1 MPIESKLLYCIGAKE
16 EHFKSGDYIFTEHD
30 TPKFYYHILEG
41 YVKLNNY
48 NDDGKELIQNIF
60 THGACFGES
69 MLILEKPYPVN
80 AIALTECTVLKISR
94 EKLMSMLAEYPDIPM
109 EFCTTLS
116 EKTYNKFVHMRK
128 MSSRSAIERLTEVM
142 DLMKESQANKDKY
155 SFKIEYTR
163 QQLASLTGLC
173 VETTIRAVK
182 KMEEN
187 NLLKIRDRKIYY

>member
-1 MPIESKLLYCIGAKE
+1 MSIDLKLLYSIGARE
-16 EHFKSGDYIFTEHD
+16 ERFHSGQYIFFED
-30 TPKFYYHILEG
+30 DAPRFYYHIVEG

-48 NDDGKELIQNIF
+48 NGDGKELIQNIF
-60 THGACFGES
+60 SGGSCFGES

-80 AIALTECTVLKISR
+80 AIALTECTVLKLSK
-94 EKLMSMLAEYPDIPM
+94 EKFKELMGRHPQIPI

-128 MSSRSAIERLTEVM
+128 MSSRSAIERLTEMM
-142 DLMKESQANKDKY
+142 DLMKESQDNKDKY
-155 SFKIEYTR
+155 SFKIDYTR

-182 KMEEN
+182 KMEECK
-187 NLLKIRDRKIYY
+187 LLKIRNRKIYY